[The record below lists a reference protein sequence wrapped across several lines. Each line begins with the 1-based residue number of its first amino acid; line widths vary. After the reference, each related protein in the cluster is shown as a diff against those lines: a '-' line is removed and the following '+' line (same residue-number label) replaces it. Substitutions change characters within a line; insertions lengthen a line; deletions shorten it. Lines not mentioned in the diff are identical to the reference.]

1 MARIALQHRHLRLT
15 NLHIR
20 TTLCRDQR
28 CWHRRGPGGGGV
40 AHPRINAIFG
50 FNSIQTEGSNRD
62 APYPMHP
69 ALAQAWLE
77 ATDPADQL
85 WFGGKWSPQSIA
97 EQMRR
102 LREERDEVHVPTT
115 LALPSPD
122 PRANVALF
130 CPVEPRSRRSWARPF
145 WARSGHCSTPH

>member
-1 MARIALQHRHLRLT
+1 M
-15 NLHIR
+15 R
-20 TTLCRDQR
+20 TTFCRDQR

-102 LREERDEVHVPTT
+102 LREERDEVPTT

-122 PRANVALF
+122 PRANF
-130 CPVEPRSRRSWARPF
+130 SPSDEPAR
-145 WARSGHCSTPH
+145 